1 MRVLKIT
8 LCCCFFFNFCLAQEL
23 ARKGSLGAVV
33 RNGEGAAAIQIGE
46 VLQHSTAEA
55 LGIKSGDVILSIND
69 KKFTQTQ
76 DLIGYTSTWRSGD
89 ELNVSVSRNGETLSL
104 KGKVKGKPLEIS
116 EYADVVYGAIPFKQ
130 GMLRSILE
138 APKGVDNPPVL
149 FFLQGFSCSSIDF
162 YYNPASPIKQLTEGL
177 VERGIAVFRVE
188 KPGVGDCINLPPCE
202 EIGYKEEV
210 EAFTVALKALKKIKA
225 IDAENIFLFGH
236 SLGGVT
242 APLLA
247 EQARVKG
254 IVNYGSVST
263 TWYEYLL
270 KVLREQEVLQGRD
283 YETVETNVRRREPIL
298 HDYLVKK
305 MTPRELAANPDYAPY
320 LSNGLPL
327 LDGNYA
333 IGRHYTFMQEI
344 NDVNTTKALK
354 NANAHFLGIHGEF
367 DIHAVDYEWAEDMA
381 AIVNAYHPGK
391 GEWKILKGTEHAFAK
406 VESMEE
412 NVRLRRQGLLN
423 GAYMSEHFNSE
434 LTKMVGEWIWKKIG

>member
-8 LCCCFFFNFCLAQEL
+8 LCCCLFFNFCLAQEL

-33 RNGEGAAAIQIGE
+33 RSAEGGGAIQIGD
-46 VLQHSTAEA
+46 VLDQSTAEA

-69 KKFTQTQ
+69 KTFTQTQ
-76 DLIGYTSTWRSGD
+76 DLIAYTSTWRAGEAMS
-89 ELNVSVSRNGETLSL
+89 VSVSRNGKTILL
-104 KGKVKGKPLEIS
+104 KGKVKGKPLETS
-116 EYADVVYGAIPFKQ
+116 EFAEVIYDAIPFKE

-138 APKGVDNPPVL
+138 LPKGVENPPVL

-188 KPGVGDCINLPPCE
+188 KPGVGDCINLSPCE

-210 EAFTVALKALKKIKA
+210 KAFSVALKVLKKMEA

-247 EQARVKG
+247 EQTPVKG

-283 YETVETNVRRREPIL
+283 YETVETNVRRRAPIL
-298 HDYLVKK
+298 HDYLVNKR
-305 MTPRELAANPDYAPY
+305 TPEELAANPAYAPY
-320 LSNGLPL
+320 LSSGLPL
-327 LDGNYA
+327 LNGDYA
-333 IGRHYTFMQEI
+333 VGRHYTFMQEI
-344 NDVNTTKALK
+344 NDVNITRALK
-354 NANAHFLGIHGEF
+354 NAGARFLAIHGEF
-367 DIHAVDYEWAEDMA
+367 DLHAVDYEWAEDMA

-406 VESMEE
+406 VGSMEE

-434 LTKMVGEWIWKKIG
+434 LTKMVGEWIWKTIG